1 MNCLLQRKKKLEQRI
16 LYFILFTEL
25 VAQRSHL
32 GVLVERRRV
41 GHVSVCGEFAAANSV
56 NAGKISID
64 RHRARLRR
72 TGTCLMVDVILL
84 ILLEIEHLVDGVRSN
99 VEKYAPRWRLNSSL
113 SWLIVLST

>member
-1 MNCLLQRKKKLEQRI
+1 MNVCFRKKQLEQRI
-16 LYFILFTEL
+16 LYFIFFTEL

-41 GHVSVCGEFAAANSV
+41 GRVSVCGKFAAV
-56 NAGKISID
+56 NAGKISATSID

-84 ILLEIEHLVDGVRSN
+84 ILLEIDHLVVF
-99 VEKYAPRWRLNSSL
+99 
-113 SWLIVLST
+113 VLLGELRIANDQVVFGYFIDVFAYI